1 MKKNITYNW
10 TDLKLIE
17 QVLKEQIN
25 STNDYFYAQE
35 LTTVLKKTEQQI
47 KSKSIKVELLKGGKI

>member
-17 QVLKEQIN
+17 QVLKKEIN
-25 STNDYFYAQE
+25 NTNNYFYAQE
-35 LTTVLKKTEQQI
+35 LTEVLKKTEQQI
-47 KSKSIKVELLKGGKI
+47 KNKSIKVELLKRR

>member
-17 QVLKEQIN
+17 QVLKKEIN
-25 STNDYFYAQE
+25 NTNNYFYAQE
-35 LTTVLKKTEQQI
+35 LTEVLKKTEQQI
-47 KSKSIKVELLKGGKI
+47 KNKSIKVELLKRG